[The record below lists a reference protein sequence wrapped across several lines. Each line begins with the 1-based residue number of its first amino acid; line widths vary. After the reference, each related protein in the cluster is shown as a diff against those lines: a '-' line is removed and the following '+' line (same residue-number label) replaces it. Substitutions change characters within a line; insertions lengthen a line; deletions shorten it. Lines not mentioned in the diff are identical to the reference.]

1 MSRQHERSPRA
12 PGRGRGAPCGGLWHP
27 LSYDFLAKRRR
38 VGEEEGSPEG
48 ARGAAER
55 SDGRNAQR
63 ARRPQ
68 ERVTR
73 QRRDRRAGRWAPL
86 GRVTTSLNSAWSCG
100 SVAPGGPGD
109 KVALRAHTD
118 LGCSRSS
125 VMEKRV
131 AEPLGGPAGC
141 LEGPC
146 TNTPRLTARLP
157 RSTEADCAPRAR
169 PPGWDQPSD
178 FAALRTRLE
187 DHTGVAREEVFRQRP
202 RHGRSSPVT

>member
-1 MSRQHERSPRA
+1 MSGRRVLQAAGGGRPAGGCGTPCPTTSRQNGGAWGRRRA
-12 PGRGRGAPCGGLWHP
+12 PRKGRGGP
-27 LSYDFLAKRRR
+27 
-38 VGEEEGSPEG
+38 
-48 ARGAAER
+48 AER

-68 ERVTR
+68 ERITR

-157 RSTEADCAPRAR
+157 RSTEADCAPGAR